1 MERYIEINQPMC
13 AWAFAPCTKGTPCTM
28 KVSKLDYHTHCSD
41 MKRIRECEFK
51 GNFLTQEEFNQKKYI
66 KLCRE

>member
-13 AWAFAPCTKGTPCTM
+13 AWAFAPCTKSTPCTM

-41 MKRIRECEFK
+41 MKRIPFSK
-51 GNFLTQEEFNQKKYI
+51 
-66 KLCRE
+66 